1 MPPPVV
7 PNSKCSKIIENIKSC
22 LRSPKI
28 IEKRENKLLSDS
40 FLPRHKNFKDECP
53 EENPL
58 FSLKE
63 IMNDEVDNQAVYKI
77 EDKFIQI
84 KVIHD
89 TTLD

>member
-1 MPPPVV
+1 
-7 PNSKCSKIIENIKSC
+7 
-22 LRSPKI
+22 L
-28 IEKRENKLLSDS
+28 KR
-40 FLPRHKNFKDECP
+40 HQNFKDECP

-58 FSLKE
+58 FNLKE
-63 IMNDEVDNQAVYKI
+63 IMNDEADNEAVYKL